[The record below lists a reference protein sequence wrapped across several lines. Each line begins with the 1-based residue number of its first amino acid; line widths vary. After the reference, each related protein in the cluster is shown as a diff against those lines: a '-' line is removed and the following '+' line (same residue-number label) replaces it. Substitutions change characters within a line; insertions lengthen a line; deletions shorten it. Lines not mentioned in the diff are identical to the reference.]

1 MVDSDVATLTMS
13 SGEEVRVNSY
23 VQLNKE
29 ANKLINQRLT
39 SLRFGTSSRLGT
51 RTIVPTRES
60 WEYSYLAIDTLRSL
74 SPTYTVSYEAT
85 YTLVSP
91 RPGLWIVDAVQ
102 AKSLGEVK

>member
-1 MVDSDVATLTMS
+1 MVNSDVATPTMS
-13 SGEEVRVNSY
+13 SSEEVRVNSY

-39 SLRFGTSSRLGT
+39 SLSFGTTSREGT
-51 RTIVPTRES
+51 RTIVPTHES

-74 SPTYTVSYEAT
+74 SPTYSVSYEAT

-91 RPGLWIVDAVQ
+91 KPGLWIVDAVE
-102 AKSLGEVK
+102 AKPLGEVQ